1 MDDKLASLREQFL
14 KDLQAVSDVDQL
26 NALRDKYLGRKSGLI
41 AAEKK
46 RIGSLS
52 AEQRAEFG
60 RQVNEISAEVEDA
73 IGRLAQK
80 FAADVE
86 AATLEREAI
95 DITLPGTRPRQG

>member
-41 AAEKK
+41 QAEKK

-52 AEQRAEFG
+52 FQERAQFG
-60 RQVNEISAEVEDA
+60 REVNEVSGEIEDA
-73 IGRLAQK
+73 IARLNKK
-80 FAADVE
+80 FAAE
-86 AATLEREAI
+86 AETAALER
-95 DITLPGTRPRQG
+95 